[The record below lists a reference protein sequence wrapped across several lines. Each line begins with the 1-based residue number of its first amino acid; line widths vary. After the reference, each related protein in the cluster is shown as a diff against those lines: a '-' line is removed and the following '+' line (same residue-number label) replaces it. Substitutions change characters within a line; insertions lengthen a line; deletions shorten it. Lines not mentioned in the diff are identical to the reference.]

1 MLLSC
6 DTLSTFNF
14 LKAMSVLAL
23 PPSLDVGEGAAPEHE
38 NSLSESHPHLDS
50 RFGMLHAA

>member
-6 DTLSTFNF
+6 DTLSTFNS